1 MSLVVS
7 PEIVDRDQRARAI
20 ARVRELGVVMP
31 TFSQLADPSKIPA
44 AHTKKLASVAPDE
57 PHAENLWRVHWYNGA
72 DRKSRADLPGFMVL
86 PEAITGVKAPIV
98 VLFGR
103 RFPMIGAHKVLPA
116 YSVLAAQLVTGRF
129 DPARQKAVWPSTGNY
144 CRGGVSVSRIL
155 GCRGVA
161 VLPAG
166 MSRERF
172 EWLEK
177 WVTHPDDIIRTP
189 GTESNVK
196 EIYDKCAELE
206 RDPENVILNQFSA
219 FSNYLIHYACTG
231 RAAEEVFLS
240 LKKSGGKRLA
250 AFVSATGSA
259 GTIAAGDYLK
269 KRHGTKIAAVEA
281 LECPTMLNNGFGEH
295 NIQGIGDKHIPLI
308 HNVMNIDAVIA
319 VSDRVTDQLNLLFGS
334 EAGRRYLKARQKL
347 DDKAIAAF
355 DDVGISGFANIA
367 ASIKLAKLMHYG
379 PDDVIVTVAT
389 DSASLYASERDNYRA
404 KHYPGG
410 FDEVNAGEIFGSC
423 LQSLTTD
430 NMLELTDFERRRI
443 FNLGYYTWV
452 EQQGVSVEDFE
463 RRRQQSFWNEIADSL
478 PTWDRLIEEFNAEA
492 QKASGKAM
500 AAG

>member
-20 ARVRELGVVMP
+20 ARVLELGVVMP
-31 TFSQLADPSKIPA
+31 TFSELADPSKIPA
-44 AHTKKLASVAPDE
+44 AHAKKLASVAPDE
-57 PHAENLWRVHWYNGA
+57 PHAENLWRVHWYNDA
-72 DRKSRADLPGFMVL
+72 DRKGRADLPGFMVL

-98 VLFGR
+98 GLLGR

-231 RAAEEVFLS
+231 RAAEEVFNS
-240 LKKSGGKRLA
+240 LKKGSGKRLA

-269 KRHGTKIAAVEA
+269 K
-281 LECPTMLNNGFGEH
+281 
-295 NIQGIGDKHIPLI
+295 
-308 HNVMNIDAVIA
+308 
-319 VSDRVTDQLNLLFGS
+319 
-334 EAGRRYLKARQKL
+334 
-347 DDKAIAAF
+347 
-355 DDVGISGFANIA
+355 
-367 ASIKLAKLMHYG
+367 
-379 PDDVIVTVAT
+379 
-389 DSASLYASERDNYRA
+389 
-404 KHYPGG
+404 
-410 FDEVNAGEIFGSC
+410 
-423 LQSLTTD
+423 
-430 NMLELTDFERRRI
+430 
-443 FNLGYYTWV
+443 
-452 EQQGVSVEDFE
+452 
-463 RRRQQSFWNEIADSL
+463 
-478 PTWDRLIEEFNAEA
+478 
-492 QKASGKAM
+492 
-500 AAG
+500 